1 MSWEPHPMPRVT
13 PETEPYWA
21 TAAEGCLLLQECDE
35 CGLVYHYPRALCP
48 DCFSDGVEWIE
59 AQGTGSVYSYSISET
74 VEGWPEAALPLVV
87 AYVELKEGPRIV
99 TNLVDCDPEDVSVGT
114 PVEAVFVDTEVDD
127 VAIPAFT
134 LR

>member
-1 MSWEPHPMPRVT
+1 MPRVT

-21 TAAEGCLLLQECDE
+21 SAAEGHLLLQECDE

-87 AYVELKEGPRIV
+87 AYVEFKEGPRIV